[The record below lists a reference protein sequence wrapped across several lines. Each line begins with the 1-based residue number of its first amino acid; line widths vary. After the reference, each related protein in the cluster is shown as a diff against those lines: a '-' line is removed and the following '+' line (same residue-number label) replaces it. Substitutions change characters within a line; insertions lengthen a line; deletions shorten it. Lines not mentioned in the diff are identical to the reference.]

1 MTSQTSSPEIG
12 LLAEALCKAQG
23 VIEGAKEDSLNP
35 FFKSKY
41 ADLASVWNA
50 CKKPLSSNGL
60 CVLQTIENSEDR
72 MFLVTT
78 LAHSSGQWIKS
89 QMPILMTKQDPQAL
103 GSAITYCRRYALAA
117 MVGVCPADDDAEDA
131 MRTARKPEIATIGKQ
146 QVDEI
151 EHLLGDRQELREKL
165 LKWAGVNAI
174 SEIPTTKYHS
184 VIKSIETKIAAE
196 RTG

>member
-1 MTSQTSSPEIG
+1 MTSQTSSQEIG
-12 LLAEALCKAQG
+12 LLAEALSKAQA
-23 VIEGAKEDSLNP
+23 VIEGAKEDSVNP

-41 ADLASVWNA
+41 ADLASVWTA
-50 CKKPLSSNGL
+50 CKRPLSANGL
-60 CVLQTIENSEDR
+60 CILQTIENTEDR
-72 MFLVTT
+72 IFLVTT

-131 MRTARKPEIATIGKQ
+131 MRSARKPEIATIGKAQ
-146 QVDEI
+146 IEEI
-151 EHLLGDRQELREKL
+151 EKLLGDRQELRKRL
-165 LKWAGVNAI
+165 LEWAGVNAI
-174 SEIPTTKYHS
+174 SEIPATKYQS
-184 VIKSIETKIAAE
+184 VIKSIETKIASE